1 MGWGRMLLLGNIGQ
15 QMDLDD
21 HEADLASL
29 KRRLERSTL
38 KLGQA
43 GEELE
48 RLRAEN
54 DELKLYLAAVF
65 RILLAKNIVS
75 YTGVSRGINYGS
87 NKVRFTNM
95 VPVGS
100 RVRMRTKMLS
110 CEPRGGALQITN
122 QFTIEVEGEERPAC
136 VARPPDNAASRRSSV
151 PVDHESDR

>member
-65 RILLAKNIVS
+65 RILLAKNIVTHGEL
-75 YTGVSRGINYGS
+75 TGLVQAIDR
-87 NKVRFTNM
+87 
-95 VPVGS
+95 
-100 RVRMRTKMLS
+100 
-110 CEPRGGALQITN
+110 ED
-122 QFTIEVEGEERPAC
+122 GEEDGAFRGD
-136 VARPPDNAASRRSSV
+136 VVPPREA
-151 PVDHESDR
+151 